1 VLIMSGFLSVCF
13 LYLLRF
19 FIIKETKCDIYSVD
33 MVWEGE
39 GLLYTVSYSSL

>member
-1 VLIMSGFLSVCF
+1 VLIISVFLSGCF

-19 FIIKETKCDIYSVD
+19 FAIKKTKCDIDSVD